1 MKNHSEVRHLERE
14 VAQNSH
20 KMSQSA
26 LDFYAQAFDWETRVK
41 GKSLKLQGI
50 VAEREGFEPPLPVK
64 VNLISS
70 QAPSTGLGHLSVR
83 KSIACI
89 FLRVKRFLL

>member
-1 MKNHSEVRHLERE
+1 MKNHSQVRHLEIE

-20 KMSQSA
+20 KMRQSA
-26 LDFYAQAFDWETRVK
+26 LDFYAQALDWKPGVK

-70 QAPSTGLGHLSVR
+70 QAPSTGLGHLS
-83 KSIACI
+83 A
-89 FLRVKRFLL
+89 